1 MRMKVWFIGGII
13 AIAVVAGVFEA
24 LASPHRK
31 GDEEEKK
38 EEGKEASKVNST
50 RTIVNGKR

>member
-24 LASPHRK
+24 HASHRRK

-38 EEGKEASKVNST
+38 EEGKEA
-50 RTIVNGKR
+50 